1 MIGIKKLSNKIPNKS
16 YKVNTNEYTR
26 YKKKMIIH
34 TLYTKK
40 KYIQKITM

>member
-26 YKKKMIIH
+26 YKKMITH
-34 TLYTKK
+34 T
-40 KYIQKITM
+40 YILKFKTYKKITT